1 MAYRI
6 GRFMHIMIHRIYD
19 DTLLLVGYR
28 VLVDRLWPR
37 GISKEQAH
45 LDSHWKELTP
55 SNELRKWFNHETPKW
70 KVFKEKYLE
79 ELNNKKEIAQAYLK
93 EVSQERLILLYGAK
107 DKNHTHALILKE
119 YLQNLKPQH

>member
-1 MAYRI
+1 MQ
-6 GRFMHIMIHRIYD
+6 IMIHRIYD
-19 DTLLLVGYR
+19 DNLPQGYR

-45 LDSHWKELTP
+45 LDSHWKELTA
-55 SNELRKWFNHETPKW
+55 SNELRKWFNHEPSKW

-79 ELNNKKEIAQAYLK
+79 ELNHKKEIAQAHLK

-107 DKNHTHALILKE
+107 DKKHTHALILKE
-119 YLQNLKPQH
+119 YLQNLKPQY

>member
-1 MAYRI
+1 MVYRI
-6 GRFMHIMIHRIYD
+6 GRFMQIMIHRIYD
-19 DTLLLVGYR
+19 DSIPQGYC

-37 GISKEQAH
+37 GISKQQAH

-55 SNELRKWFNHETPKW
+55 SNELRKWFNHEPSKW

-79 ELNNKKEIAQAYLK
+79 ELNNKKEIAQAHLK

-107 DKNHTHALILKE
+107 DKNYTHALILKE